1 LSAATDQSSLLAPLS
16 KRELEILALLAQR
29 LSNKEIAGQ
38 LHISSETVKRH
49 ANTIYE
55 KLDVHSRR
63 EAVAKATGL
72 GILPQR

>member
-29 LSNKEIAGQ
+29 LSNKEIAGR
-38 LHISSETVKRH
+38 LHISPETVKRH

-55 KLDVHSRR
+55 KLDVHSRQ
-63 EAVAKATGL
+63 EAVAKAAGL
-72 GILPQR
+72 GVLTQS